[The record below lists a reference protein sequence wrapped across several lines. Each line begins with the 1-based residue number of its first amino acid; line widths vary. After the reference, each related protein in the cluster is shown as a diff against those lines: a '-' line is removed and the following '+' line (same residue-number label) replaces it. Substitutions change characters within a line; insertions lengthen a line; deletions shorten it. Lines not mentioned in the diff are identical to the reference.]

1 MERKDNIIT
10 YVRFL
15 GHLSFRKMPFNE
27 IDALIFSMLTYFDWN
42 SIVSSNEKTISLQDA
57 YNELLYLEVGNV
69 EYEQLRIVKNEEAR
83 DVFLMEDKPKRKP
96 HNNAKSH
103 ERELLHEMA
112 VSERFKNIKLSH
124 FVDESDYEQAK
135 QFAAIHIQYAPFSTF
150 IAFRGTDDTLVG
162 WKENWTMIY
171 KEPVAGQVRAVK
183 YVEQTTRK
191 SWRQYFMHYKLGGHS
206 KGGNLAIYAA
216 FHINE
221 KYLKKID
228 DIFNF
233 DGPGFRSPFEESERY
248 YLIKDRIHSYTP
260 YFSLI
265 GMALDHYRKDK
276 TVQSFADGLSQHD
289 GYTWIVNGSSFLLT
303 NKRDLESQRVEK
315 TFKTWVHSIPIDERE
330 TFVEVLFEVL
340 EKANIVTMTD
350 FLNMNVPNIAA
361 ILKSMI
367 TISSDKRDLIL
378 KILMMLYQ
386 ENHKIKKQKL
396 K

>member
-1 MERKDNIIT
+1 
-10 YVRFL
+10 
-15 GHLSFRKMPFNE
+15 
-27 IDALIFSMLTYFDWN
+27 
-42 SIVSSNEKTISLQDA
+42 
-57 YNELLYLEVGNV
+57 
-69 EYEQLRIVKNEEAR
+69 
-83 DVFLMEDKPKRKP
+83 
-96 HNNAKSH
+96 
-103 ERELLHEMA
+103 
-112 VSERFKNIKLSH
+112 
-124 FVDESDYEQAK
+124 
-135 QFAAIHIQYAPFSTF
+135 
-150 IAFRGTDDTLVG
+150 
-162 WKENWTMIY
+162 
-171 KEPVAGQVRAVK
+171 
-183 YVEQTTRK
+183 
-191 SWRQYFMHYKLGGHS
+191 MHYKLGGHS

-303 NKRDLESQRVEK
+303 NKRDLESQRAEK
-315 TFKTWVHSIPIDERE
+315 TFKTWVHSIPVDERE

-350 FLNMNVPNIAA
+350 FLNMNVPHIAA